1 MRELQHFIERSVV
14 ISTGKVLQAPVAEL
28 ERLIEKRQ
36 TARRRSTPGR
46 TLHDIERE
54 SILQALK
61 ESDWVVGGPNGAA
74 ARLGLKRTTLAS
86 RMQKLGIWRRRR
98 E

>member
-1 MRELQHFIERSVV
+1 VRELQHFIERSVV